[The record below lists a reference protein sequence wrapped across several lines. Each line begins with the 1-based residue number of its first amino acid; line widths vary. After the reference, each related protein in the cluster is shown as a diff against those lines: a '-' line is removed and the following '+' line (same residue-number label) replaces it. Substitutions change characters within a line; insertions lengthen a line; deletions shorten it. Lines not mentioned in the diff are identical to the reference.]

1 MKKWLTKAVT
11 SLALSA
17 SLLLPTFTQ
26 PAHAESSVAYTVKA
40 GDSVWKIATRYQ
52 IGVSEIVNANNLK
65 NPSYI
70 YPGEKLII
78 PQLDPRVVSFQN
90 QVVAL
95 TNQQRARYGLPP
107 LKMNWELQ
115 RMARIKSEDMRT
127 RNYFDHMSPSYGSPF
142 TMMSSFGIHYSYAGE
157 NIAAGQ
163 PSPQAVVNAWMQSPG
178 HRANILNK
186 NYTQIGCGVAFGGSY
201 TVYWTQEFIQP

>member
-1 MKKWLTKAVT
+1 MKKRFVALLT
-11 SLALSA
+11 SLTLAATLFIP
-17 SLLLPTFTQ
+17 SLQ
-26 PAHAESSVAYTVKA
+26 ERAHAEASVAYTVHA
-40 GDSVWKIATRYQ
+40 GDSIWKIATRYQ
-52 IGVSEIVNANNLK
+52 VGVSEIANANNLS
-65 NPSYI
+65 NPSLI
-70 YPGEKLII
+70 YPGQKLII

-95 TNQQRARYGLPP
+95 TNQQRAKYGLKP
-107 LKMNWELQ
+107 LTMNWELQ

-163 PSPQAVVNAWMQSPG
+163 QTPQSVVNAWMQSPG
-178 HRANILNK
+178 HRANILNAH
-186 NYTQIGCGVAFGGSY
+186 YTQIGCGVAFGGSY
-201 TVYWTQEFIQP
+201 SVYWTQEFINP

>member
-1 MKKWLTKAVT
+1 MKKWITATLT
-11 SLALSA
+11 SLALTA
-17 SLLLPTFTQ
+17 SLMIPSLTSH
-26 PAHAESSVAYTVKA
+26 AHAEASTAYTVKA
-40 GDSVWKIATRYQ
+40 GDSIWKIASAYHVG
-52 IGVSEIVNANNLK
+52 IAEIANANNLR
-65 NPSYI
+65 NPSVI
-70 YPGEKLII
+70 YPGQHLII
-78 PQLDPRVVSFQN
+78 PQLDARVVNFQN

-95 TNQQRARYGLPP
+95 TNQQRAKYGLGP

-115 RMARIKSEDMRT
+115 RMARVKSEDMRT

-142 TMMSSFGIHYSYAGE
+142 SMMTSFGIHYSYAGE

-163 PSPQAVVNAWMQSPG
+163 QTPQAVVNAWMQSPG

-201 TVYWTQEFIQP
+201 SIYWTQEFTRP